1 MPRGLINRLI
11 AQHQYAVVTEDN
23 FQQTINALP
32 FALVLLTGNPKDY
45 PEANDVMV
53 ILPEL
58 EKAFAG
64 RFSIVV
70 VDERYERAFGQKIGV
85 TQWPT
90 CVFFKQGQYLDQ
102 IARMQDWSECMKA
115 IPLILNKTPGY
126 APSIGIPV
134 MTK

>member
-1 MPRGLINRLI
+1 MPRSLIDRI
-11 AQHQYAVVTEDN
+11 VKQQHYAVVTEDN

-32 FALVLLTGNPKDY
+32 FALVLVTGNPKDY
-45 PEANDVMV
+45 PEANDVIV

-64 RFSIVV
+64 RFTVVV
-70 VDERYERAFGQKIGV
+70 VDEGYERAFGQKIGI

-102 IARMQDWSECMKA
+102 IARMQDWSEYMKA
-115 IPLILNKTPGY
+115 IPIILNKTPGY

>member
-1 MPRGLINRLI
+1 MPRTLIHRLI
-11 AQHQYAVVTEDN
+11 AQHQYAVVTEDH

-32 FALVLLTGNPKDY
+32 FALVLATGNPKDY

-53 ILPEL
+53 IVPEL

-64 RFSIVV
+64 RFTVVV
-70 VDERYERAFGQKIGV
+70 VDESYERAFGQKIGI
-85 TQWPT
+85 TQWPS

-102 IARMQDWSECMKA
+102 LARMQDWSEYMKA
-115 IPLILNKTPGY
+115 IPLILNKTPSY

-134 MTK
+134 VAK